1 MRIDTYNRDRA
12 KLKYD
17 HSFDM
22 RKEELNRNYGDHSG
36 WYDSNGQKMYDNQSQ
51 ISRRTKQGF
60 GKSIQRNKSMV
71 ISFIGTQLKGMN
83 IFNEKID
90 SLIMNKA

>member
-22 RKEELNRNYGDHSG
+22 RQIELNKNYGDHSG
-36 WYDSNGQKMYDNQSQ
+36 WYDSNGRKMYDNNSS

-60 GKSIQRNKSMV
+60 GNSYQRNKSMV

-83 IFNEKID
+83 IFNEKVNG
-90 SLIMNKA
+90 LIINKA